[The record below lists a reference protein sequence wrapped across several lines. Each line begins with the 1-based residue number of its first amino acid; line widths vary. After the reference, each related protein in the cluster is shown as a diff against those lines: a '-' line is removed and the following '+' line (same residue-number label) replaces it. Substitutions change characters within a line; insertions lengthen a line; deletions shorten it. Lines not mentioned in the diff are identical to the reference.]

1 MQKVYFSTLLAL
13 GPRFLPLLFCYL
25 YSFLFKISLLSFIL
39 KSAQKQVRVTCKSL
53 QNSPLFS
60 QSVLKGA
67 KCRRRLYKINR
78 VFFAPLPSLIRFLA
92 SPQTFPLTVRA
103 HRQLPSSEIRQKHA
117 KVTMDKTD
125 RLHFLGDQQFLV
137 HGRCTQ
143 RSQNVVATKL
153 NSRIPLLFPY
163 DSLIPTQLKQE
174 IPLPLIIKIPASRSF
189 FQLAS
194 RVSPQKTAKSRIP
207 PNLLWTLC
215 ARGRPPGKQTPPFS
229 SLISQVGAKTDQN
242 GNLPQQSPLMFNNNK
257 NVQIIASAYWKF
269 IIL

>member
-1 MQKVYFSTLLAL
+1 MESNSTSNCRQPPSRKCTSPPFLRSVLDFFLFCIATCTHSFL
-13 GPRFLPLLFCYL
+13 KSRYFLP
-25 YSFLFKISLLSFIL
+25 FLNPL
-39 KSAQKQVRVTCKSL
+39 KKQVSVTCNIL

-67 KCRRRLYKINR
+67 KYRRRLCKINR
-78 VFFAPLPSLIRFLA
+78 VFFASLPSLIRFLA
-92 SPQTFPLTVRA
+92 SLQTFPLTVRA
-103 HRQLPSSEIRQKHA
+103 RKHA
-117 KVTMDKTD
+117 KVIMDKTD

-143 RSQNVVATKL
+143 KCHNVVTTKL
-153 NSRIPLLFPY
+153 DSRIPLLFLC
-163 DSLIPTQLKQE
+163 DSRIPTT
-174 IPLPLIIKIPASRSF
+174 SRSF

-207 PNLLWTLC
+207 PNLLWTLS

-229 SLISQVGAKTDQN
+229 SLISQVGSKTDQDE
-242 GNLPQQSPLMFNNNK
+242 NLPQQNPLMFNDNK